1 MSRERR
7 LRIVSFLRDSLT
19 ASLRVTLGTMHE
31 LYVARTIQEL
41 DATLRLTLADIAVI
55 DPELAPGPALIEL
68 LGVLDRHVSVRVV
81 SYTTVSPAAMRA
93 QMALALRGHRH
104 LVLKGFDDAPAP
116 MRAYLEGL
124 RADALGETLLI
135 QLRPALAQ
143 LPASV
148 ARAIEELFRAP
159 GIVDSVEALARL
171 AGVRHRRPLHEAL
184 SRAGWQ
190 SAGTLLRAAR
200 VVRAYAYL
208 TQGDLRVR
216 DVAIKLGY
224 ATGRGLANEVRAVSG
239 FLPSALSALA
249 PPEFLARVAAGL
261 VRPIPWQRE
270 APQHAVETAVEHSTP
285 HPFAD

>member
-1 MSRERR
+1 MSGEKR
-7 LRIVSFLRDSLT
+7 LRVVSFLRDFLT
-19 ASLRVTLGTMHE
+19 ASLRVTLGTKHE
-31 LYVARTIQEL
+31 LHIARSIEEL
-41 DATLRLTLADIAVI
+41 DATLRVTAADIAVI
-55 DPELAPGPALIEL
+55 DPELAAGQALIEL
-68 LGVLDRHVSVRVV
+68 LAVLDRHVSVHVV

-93 QMALALRGHRH
+93 QMAFALRGHRH

-135 QLRPALAQ
+135 QLRPALDR
-143 LPASV
+143 LPSAI
-148 ARAIEELFRAP
+148 ARAVEELFRAP
-159 GIVDSVEALARL
+159 SSVDSVEALARL

-184 SRAGWQ
+184 CRAGWQ

-208 TQGDLRVR
+208 TQGDVRVR

-239 FLPSALSALA
+239 FLPSALGALTPA
-249 PPEFLARVAAGL
+249 DFLARVAAGL
-261 VRPIPWQRE
+261 VRAMPWQRDVTQRTDT
-270 APQHAVETAVEHSTP
+270 AAVEHAATQ
-285 HPFAD
+285 PFAD